1 MFLISINFAVECNL
15 QLHRETW
22 NEITSAYRQTGRDRV
37 C

>member
-1 MFLISINFAVECNL
+1 MFLMCINFAVDNNL

-22 NEITSAYRQTGRDRV
+22 NKITSAYKQTGRDRV